1 MQIQLDFDFITRG
14 DDHLYKR
21 TLYGKIM
28 GIKVENRELSL
39 TSRHHIHRRL
49 IRLGYAKSKSFS
61 SVKYSF
67 KPI

>member
-28 GIKVENRELSL
+28 EIKVENRELSL
-39 TSRHHIHRRL
+39 KSRHIHRRL